1 MSEPLFSVVLISRNE
16 SKTLPRMVASLKDF
30 RERGGEVIL
39 VDTGSSDGTA
49 EIAETLGCKVH
60 RVGERF
66 LTILS
71 KKQADAINKQF
82 VKGGEEKVVAEGD
95 RIFDY
100 SSARNFAASLAN
112 NNVVAMPDCDEIYTA
127 LDIDA
132 INENILSGVEQLEYD
147 FVYAHDEQGREAV
160 KFRHCKFYDRR
171 KLHWVGIIHEI
182 LAGSAERQYFS
193 PAVIKLEHWQ
203 QPNENRGRYLA
214 GLALDCFSHP
224 ENDRN
229 SHYFAR
235 EMMYKGRFRSAIAE
249 FKRHVTLNGWVAE
262 RAQSFIFMGDCHT
275 YLGEKNEAI
284 LCYQQAINLD
294 GDRREGWMKLADLYW
309 RSSDLQRAASYAHA
323 AVSIPWRDFYANR
336 MSHYREEPHK
346 ILYHCFWWLG
356 DRQKSFEHWKLAEGF
371 APEDKKIREDSKF
384 YLDFLNP
391 KVSVVIPTL
400 CRPEAVEALEQ
411 SIPELAKWDNLEI
424 VVEQDSLDNRRGAP
438 KTLKAGVDRSTG
450 DFVLFLGDDCRPTA
464 GFVRIALECAFKNF
478 RDGFGLVGLNDG
490 IWKGEIATHWLASK
504 ALLPM
509 LDGEFFHT
517 GYHHVG
523 CDNELTARCKKL
535 GKFAWCEESRI
546 EHDHPAKKGWD
557 NLDESHRLAYSR
569 VVQDRQLLKERAEQ
583 LGFVK
588 TLVP

>member
-100 SSARNFAASLAN
+100 SSARNFAASLAK